1 MGSVLKLKIFK
12 ISTTKNF
19 AKGSVK
25 VVIASSMNLKEI
37 ENGSIDV
44 AFANNFFEHLSKED
58 VVYSPKKF
66 DFKYLQ
72 TTNGLRQTN
81 REEGKVHRA
90 TQEKR
95 KEQQRDSV

>member
-1 MGSVLKLKIFK
+1 MISHQRRSLK
-12 ISTTKNF
+12 
-19 AKGSVK
+19 
-25 VVIASSMNLKEI
+25 MN
-37 ENGSIDV
+37 SI
-44 AFANNFFEHLSKED
+44 LSESPLTFIVERKTID
-58 VVYSPKKF
+58 GRSDVYSPKKF

-72 TTNGLRQTN
+72 ATNGLWQTN

>member
-1 MGSVLKLKIFK
+1 MHLKGILKVHDYK
-12 ISTTKNF
+12 
-19 AKGSVK
+19 
-25 VVIASSMNLKEI
+25 M
-37 ENGSIDV
+37 
-44 AFANNFFEHLSKED
+44 
-58 VVYSPKKF
+58 YSPKKF

>member
-58 VVYSPKKF
+58 VVKTIREVYRVLRCGGGY
-66 DFKYLQ
+66 DF
-72 TTNGLRQTN
+72 T
-81 REEGKVHRA
+81 A
-90 TQEKR
+90 
-95 KEQQRDSV
+95 

>member
-1 MGSVLKLKIFK
+1 MIVLVL
-12 ISTTKNF
+12 
-19 AKGSVK
+19 
-25 VVIASSMNLKEI
+25 
-37 ENGSIDV
+37 
-44 AFANNFFEHLSKED
+44 
-58 VVYSPKKF
+58 YSPKKF